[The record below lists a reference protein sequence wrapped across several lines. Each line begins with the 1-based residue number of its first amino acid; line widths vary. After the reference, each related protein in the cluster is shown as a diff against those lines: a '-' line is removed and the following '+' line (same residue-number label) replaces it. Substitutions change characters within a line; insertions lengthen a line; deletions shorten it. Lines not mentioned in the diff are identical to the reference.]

1 MKAALPLLAG
11 ALLLAGCVAP
21 TKAPPPP
28 ATATAPRPAPAR
40 PAPAPAVPQAPPS
53 ANWMD
58 APATPGDWRFAAQG
72 TRSEASFWSA
82 GRAPMLRLRCEADTR
97 RIVLSLPESGARSPA
112 VTLRTET
119 LTRTLAAQPA
129 GRETL
134 AALDPSDPLLD
145 AMALSKGRFA
155 VEADGLPTL
164 YLPSWAEVS
173 RVIEDCR

>member
-11 ALLLAGCVAP
+11 ALLLAGCVASP
-21 TKAPPPP
+21 KAKP
-28 ATATAPRPAPAR
+28 APAAAAASPRAAPAR
-40 PAPAPAVPQAPPS
+40 PAPAVAQAPPS

-58 APATPGDWRFAAQG
+58 APATPGDWRYAAQG

-82 GRAPMLRLRCEADTR
+82 GGVPMLRLRCEADTG
-97 RIVLSLPESGARSPA
+97 RILLSLPESGALSPV
-112 VTLRTET
+112 VTLRTRT
-119 LTRTLAAQPA
+119 LARTLAAEPA

-134 AALDPSDPLLD
+134 AALAPADPLLD
-145 AMALSKGRFA
+145 AMALSRGRFA
-155 VEADGLPTL
+155 VEAEGLPTL